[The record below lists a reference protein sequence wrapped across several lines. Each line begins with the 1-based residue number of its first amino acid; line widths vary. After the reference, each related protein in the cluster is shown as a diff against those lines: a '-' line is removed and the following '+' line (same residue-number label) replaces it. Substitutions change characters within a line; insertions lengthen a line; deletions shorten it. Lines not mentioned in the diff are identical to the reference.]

1 MCAGRLHLHLQRRCR
16 ELCKGQIHCTEYI
29 PPPAVRGVVT
39 GSFLAFLFPTSGYVS
54 EDLGRRGLVLT
65 PVQVRVP
72 AGTTW
77 QSHPTYG
84 TPGSKSGVGKGFL
97 ALHSLVQF
105 SVHRDA

>member
-1 MCAGRLHLHLQRRCR
+1 M
-16 ELCKGQIHCTEYI
+16 
-29 PPPAVRGVVT
+29 T

-77 QSHPTYG
+77 QSHPTCS
-84 TPGSKSGVGKGFL
+84 TPGSKNGVGKGFL
-97 ALHSLVQF
+97 ALHSLVLF
-105 SVHRDA
+105 PFIVTLIALIENRAFGGGEERDVGERRLERAQER